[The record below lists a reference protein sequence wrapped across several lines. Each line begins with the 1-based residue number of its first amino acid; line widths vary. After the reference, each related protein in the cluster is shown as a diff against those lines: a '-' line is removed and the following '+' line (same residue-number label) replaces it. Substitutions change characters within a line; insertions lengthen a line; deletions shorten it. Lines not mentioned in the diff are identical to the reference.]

1 MAHTLFSSDGCR
13 SAGLPQYGQLGH
25 GTDNEYNSK
34 EGSVRLVYEA
44 QPRPRAISSLAT
56 KTVIKVACGNNHSG
70 LFWPSLYPDSP
81 SPCLSL
87 LTGSMQTLN
96 TSPNRCT

>member
-1 MAHTLFSSDGCR
+1 MKLEAYALSDMNLLKESSFEHSLQTL
-13 SAGLPQYGQLGH
+13 LQ
-25 GTDNEYNSK
+25 YNSK